1 MSAAGKSETGR
12 VKLVHI
18 ITRLDRGGS
27 SEVVLDLAAQ
37 IDPKRFDVQIIT
49 GQTLEPTCDLAEYTR
64 RTGIPITVY
73 PKLRRE
79 VIPVYDAL
87 VCLYLI
93 VHLIRIGPDIVHTH
107 SSKAGILGRIA
118 ALIAGIPIII
128 HAPHG
133 HVFYGYF
140 GPFTTRLFVW
150 IERLVAL
157 ITDRII
163 TLTDLGKW
171 DHVAFGVG
179 PPEQFLP
186 IPCGIDLSR
195 FRNGAADGQALRETL
210 GLRPDEPLVLWAGR
224 LTPIK
229 GCEYFL
235 EACDRVVRQY
245 GTVPI
250 YLVGDGPLAET
261 LKAQAEALKL
271 KDTVHFM
278 GQRSDM
284 PAWMWAADLFVLSS
298 LNEGLGRV
306 LLEAMA
312 GKTPIVATNV
322 GGVAS
327 IIESGVTGL
336 LVPAAD
342 SDQLADAMLT
352 LLGNRA
358 LAHQL
363 GEAGFLHAGT
373 FDMGKMTDKTIRLY
387 ETLLR
392 EKGNRWAA

>member
-1 MSAAGKSETGR
+1 MKPETGR

-18 ITRLDRGGS
+18 ITRLDRGGA
-27 SEVVLDLAAQ
+27 SEVVLELAAQ

-49 GQTLEPTCDLAEYTR
+49 GLTLEPTCDLAEYTR
-64 RTGIPITVY
+64 RTGIPITIY
-73 PKLRRE
+73 PKLRRD
-79 VIPVYDAL
+79 VMPMYDTLA
-87 VCLYLI
+87 CLYLI
-93 VHLIRIGPDIVHTH
+93 MQLIRIGPDIVHTH
-107 SSKAGILGRIA
+107 ASKAGILGRIA
-118 ALIAGIPIII
+118 AMIAGIPVIV

-140 GPFTTRLFVW
+140 GLYTTRLYVW

-163 TLTDLGKW
+163 TLTELGKW

-195 FRNGAADGQALRETL
+195 FINGAASGLVLRQTL
-210 GLRPDEPLVLWAGR
+210 GLTPDEPLILWVGR

-229 GCEYFL
+229 GCEHFL
-235 EACDRVVRQY
+235 DACARVVRQN
-245 GTVPI
+245 GSVRI
-250 YLVGDGPLAET
+250 YLVGDGPLAEA
-261 LKAQAEALKL
+261 LKAQTEALNL
-271 KDTVHFM
+271 TDTVHFM
-278 GQRSDM
+278 GQRSDIH
-284 PAWMWAADLFVLSS
+284 AWMWAADLFVLSS

-312 GKTPIVATNV
+312 SRTPVVATNV
-322 GGVAS
+322 GGVPS

-352 LLGNRA
+352 LLRNHV
-358 LAHQL
+358 LARRM
-363 GEAGFLHAGT
+363 GEAGFLQAQA
-373 FDMGKMTDKTIRLY
+373 FDMGNMTVKTVQLY
-387 ETLLR
+387 ETLLI
-392 EKGNRWAA
+392 EKGSQWAA